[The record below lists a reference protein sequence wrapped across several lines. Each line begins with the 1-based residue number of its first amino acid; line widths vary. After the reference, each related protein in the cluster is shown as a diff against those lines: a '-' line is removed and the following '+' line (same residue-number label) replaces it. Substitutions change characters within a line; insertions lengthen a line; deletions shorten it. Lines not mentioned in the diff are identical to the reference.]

1 MKWPGTF
8 RFLIVLL
15 AIASVLGVATAA
27 SSPAHFHANPPS
39 SGCDVC
45 FAAHVASLEAKTIAA
60 LTYAPVLYGQVALL
74 PALSGYQLFRSSAS
88 LSRGPPSLTLSWRCC
103 FPQTL

>member
-8 RFLIVLL
+8 RFLILLL

-45 FAAHVASLEAKTIAA
+45 FAAHVASLEARTVAA
-60 LTYAPVLYGQVALL
+60 LIHTPVLYGHVTLL
-74 PALSGYQLFRSSAS
+74 AARSGYRLFRSSAS
-88 LSRGPPSLTLSWRCC
+88 LTRGPPL
-103 FPQTL
+103 